1 MNEAA
6 VLQDIEREI
15 TERVTPL
22 DLYHRW
28 ESQHWQ
34 IQQLGIDGD
43 IRDWQ
48 ALTPF
53 FRGEL
58 LRTLR
63 RFGAGEMAVT
73 ETLAPIAYAAPTT
86 DYQIYLSTQ
95 IADEAR
101 HAQFFRAYLGQ
112 LEQAGLVPPSATDAS
127 ADPQIGELF
136 AGSLAQITDRIR
148 RESQDAA
155 TWYEAVVVYHLLIEG
170 TVAMT
175 GLHTLLRTVREFD
188 GFSALQAGLTNVA
201 RDESRHVNFG
211 VLALRA
217 GIKAGYAAAIVDAVA
232 RHAPAAAFTMVDP
245 LTRDAT
251 PKLVLAMT
259 DRPQQLR
266 GQWDFAAASL
276 GKRLGSA
283 GLDAQTVEKLVEAFR
298 TGCADAVADY
308 RTRHGMDH
316 PASFASAR

>member
-1 MNEAA
+1 MNDAA

-28 ESQHWQ
+28 EAQHWQ
-34 IQQLGIDGD
+34 IQQLGIEGD
-43 IRDWQ
+43 SRGWQ

-73 ETLAPIAYAAPTT
+73 ETLAPIAYAAPSI

-101 HAQFFRAYLGQ
+101 HAQFFRAYLTP
-112 LEQAGLVPPSATDAS
+112 LERSLPAAV
-127 ADPQIGELF
+127 ADTAETQVGDLF

-148 RESQDAA
+148 REPQDMA
-155 TWYEAVVVYHLLIEG
+155 TWYEAVVIYHLLIEG

-175 GLHTLLRTVREFD
+175 GLHTLLRTVREVD
-188 GFSALQAGLTNVA
+188 GFTALRTGLTNIA

-217 GIKAGYAAAIVDAVA
+217 GIKAGYGAAIVDAVA
-232 RHAPAAAFTMVDP
+232 RHAPAAASTMVDP
-245 LTRDAT
+245 LTRDTT

-259 DRPQQLR
+259 DRPRQLR

-283 GLDAQTVEKLVEAFR
+283 GLDASTVDMLVDTFR

-308 RTRHGMDH
+308 RTRHGVDH